1 MIQENCIRA
10 NECLLTWRSA
20 EKQKE
25 IWHNNVF
32 FLVNIIAW
40 IAEVAS
46 FDYFTS
52 TYVETM
58 LHMRLH
64 FRLLNYQAFFQQFFV
79 YKISF

>member
-1 MIQENCIRA
+1 M
-10 NECLLTWRSA
+10 SA
-20 EKQKE
+20 SSRDEVQKNRKKYD
-25 IWHNNVF
+25 IIMYF

-58 LHMRLH
+58 HMRLH
-64 FRLLNYQAFFQQFFV
+64 FRLLNYKTFFQQFRV